1 MSIATK
7 LDEVG
12 RPAWIVAMIAGFI
25 IFWPIGLAILAFTI
39 WSGRMGCRSYAY
51 AGYRDERR
59 AWKEAWRDRK
69 REMREM
75 FRSERNRFGGAMSTG
90 NSAFDDY
97 KAETLRRLEEE
108 QAEFNEFLEN
118 LRRSRDKA
126 EFEQFMQSRRNATAP
141 AATENNNG
149 SSNGSNNLE
158 PWRDQSGENSTP
170 NY

>member
-7 LDEVG
+7 LDEGG
-12 RPAWIVAMIAGFI
+12 RAAWIVAMIAGFI

-59 AWKEAWRDRK
+59 AWKEAWRERK

-97 KAETLRRLEEE
+97 KAETLRRLEQE
-108 QAEFNEFLEN
+108 QEEFNEFLEN

-126 EFEQFMQSRRNATAP
+126 EFEQFMQSRRTSTSNTGSTDVEP
-141 AATENNNG
+141 FQGDQTHNG
-149 SSNGSNNLE
+149 
-158 PWRDQSGENSTP
+158 
-170 NY
+170 

>member
-7 LDEVG
+7 LDEGG

-25 IFWPIGLAILAFTI
+25 IFWPIGFAILAFMI

-59 AWKEAWRDRK
+59 AWKEAWRERK
-69 REMREM
+69 REMRDM
-75 FRSERNRFGGAMSTG
+75 FRSERNRFSGAMGSSG

-108 QAEFNEFLEN
+108 QAEFNEFLDN

-126 EFEQFMQSRRNATAP
+126 EFEQFMQSRRQAGSQTGPMGGDIQPYNGD
-141 AATENNNG
+141 NG
-149 SSNGSNNLE
+149 SQNG
-158 PWRDQSGENSTP
+158 
-170 NY
+170 

>member
-7 LDEVG
+7 LDEMG

-75 FRSERNRFGGAMSTG
+75 FRSERNRFGGAMSATG

-97 KAETLRRLEEE
+97 KAETLRRLEQE
-108 QAEFNEFLEN
+108 QAEFGEFLDN

-141 AATENNNG
+141 ATTET
-149 SSNGSNNLE
+149 NGSNNAPSDIE
-158 PWRDQSGENSTP
+158 PWRGPSENNTP